1 MLNIY
6 EWFDK
11 KWANDGPWL
20 IIGKGPSFGLR
31 DRIDLSAY
39 STIALNHVVTQQPVL
54 ISHIIDMDVVD
65 DCRDALAKNAEWL
78 LMPFHPHV
86 EWKASDLSLKD
97 FVPTVPLLEDFDR
110 RGQLLWYNL
119 HSGKPEADYPV
130 ARGTFSAS
138 VVVNLLGLLGVKD
151 VRSLGVDGGN
161 RYSDRFSHLADRT
174 LMANGHSS
182 FDIQFREIES
192 TTRRCAMSYKKVIEP
207 IRVFVGADD
216 SQMVAGRVLEH
227 SIRMHTKHPVE
238 VFFMCNMP
246 VPPPKHAKNRP
257 GTGFS
262 FNRFLIPKLAG
273 YRGRAIYL
281 DADMLVFD
289 DIEKLWN
296 TPLEGNK
303 LLCSTQTETP
313 AGWEEGKNNSLGK
326 DRHWTP
332 GRQISVMLMDC
343 EKLNWDVEEIIRG
356 LDEDRYSYKDLMA
369 TLCILDEKDVGDT
382 IPSEWNCLEWYEEG
396 RSCLVH
402 FTVVPTQ
409 PWKNDRNAL
418 DGLWTA
424 AFKDA
429 VAAGAVPMELIT
441 DAVARQAIKPSLMT
455 VAEEAQP
462 SSPASGVRST
472 GEIQHA
478 DSEASELRRMLWHT
492 MISNYKHEKEI
503 ARMGRSVGWN
513 VENVLVRKP
522 TAFGLRAAR
531 AVGRSAKRLLTVS
544 SRGFATS
551 HRSGRERRV
560 IGTEI
565 RDPDPELQWGT
576 LVACALTFVGA
587 VSVSQQD
594 HLCGR

>member
-1 MLNIY
+1 MFVLNIY
-6 EWFDK
+6 DWFGEYGDR
-11 KWANDGPWL
+11 DRPWL

-31 DRIDLSAY
+31 DRIDLDCY
-39 STIALNHVVTQQPVL
+39 STIALNHVVEQQPVF

-65 DCRDALAKNAEWL
+65 DCRHVLAENAEWL

-86 EWKASDLSLKD
+86 QCRAGGLSLKD
-97 FVPTVPLLEDFDR
+97 FVPTVPVLEDFDR
-110 RGQLLWYNL
+110 RGRLLWYNL
-119 HSGKPEADYPV
+119 HSGRPEGGYPV

-138 VVVNLLGLLGVKD
+138 VVVNLLGRLGVKE
-151 VRSLGVDGGN
+151 VRSLGVDGGDQ
-161 RYSDRFSHLADRT
+161 YSVQFSHLADKT
-174 LMANGHSS
+174 LMANGHNS
-182 FDIQFREIES
+182 FDVQFREIES
-192 TTRRCAMSYKKVIEP
+192 TIGRYSMSYKTAVEP

-227 SIRMHTKHPVE
+227 SIRKHTTHPVE

-273 YRGRAIYL
+273 YRGKAIYL

-289 DIEKLWN
+289 DIEKLWSL
-296 TPLEGNK
+296 PFAGK
-303 LLCSTQTETP
+303 KVLCSTQTETP
-313 AGWEEGKNNSLGK
+313 AGWEEGRNNALGK

-332 GRQISVMLMDC
+332 GRQMSVMVMDC
-343 EKLNWDVEEIIRG
+343 ERLNWDIEEIIRG

-369 TLCILDEKDVGDT
+369 KLCILDEQDIGDT
-382 IPSEWNCLEWYEEG
+382 IPNEWNCLEWHEEG

-409 PWKNDRNAL
+409 PWKNDRNPL

-429 VAAGAVPMELIT
+429 AAAGAVPMELIR
-441 DAVARQAIKPSLMT
+441 DAVARQDIKPSLMT

-462 SSPASGVRST
+462 SSPVSGVRST
-472 GEIQHA
+472 GIQHG

-531 AVGRSAKRLLTVS
+531 AVGRRAKRLLTVS

-551 HRSGRERRV
+551 R
-560 IGTEI
+560 
-565 RDPDPELQWGT
+565 
-576 LVACALTFVGA
+576 
-587 VSVSQQD
+587 
-594 HLCGR
+594 